1 MCAEEKEK
9 RMFMIA
15 ILMLCVDEGELLSF
29 QEIFAQIGKISLP
42 PVILREESAHPLLQI
57 SAMEE
62 MLLPGAE
69 CLRKFLQPPEREE
82 EHCRIRTAKQYYDI
96 PYEDILFIESEC
108 KKSVIYTKRG
118 RVAVPVPLYRIKQE
132 LPGNIFLQ
140 THRSFIVHI
149 ENIHSIDKMGE
160 AWEISFAGNAKRVPI
175 SRTYRKE
182 FLQGMEALSQD

>member
-1 MCAEEKEK
+1 
-9 RMFMIA
+9 MIT
-15 ILMLCVDEGELLSF
+15 ILMFRMDEGELLSF
-29 QEIFAQIGKISLP
+29 REIFAQIGKLSLP
-42 PVILREESAHPLLQI
+42 PVILREETDHPLLHMPA
-57 SAMEE
+57 SEE
-62 MLLPGAE
+62 MLLPNAE
-69 CLRKFLQPPEREE
+69 SLREFLQPPEREE

-118 RVAVPVPLYRIKQE
+118 RVALPVPLYRIKQE

-149 ENIHSIDKMGE
+149 ENILSIEKTGE
-160 AWEISFAGNAKRVPI
+160 AWEISFAGTAKRVPI

-182 FLQGMEALSQD
+182 FLQGMEALPQD